1 MPGESKEKA
10 DLVLYILR
18 YDMNEC
24 ICDCYI
30 VVTTLQMNITGV
42 LDTIIIE

>member
-10 DLVLYILR
+10 DLVLHILR

-24 ICDCYI
+24 ICDCYSDYA
-30 VVTTLQMNITGV
+30 TGG
-42 LDTIIIE
+42 LRDYEIQLL